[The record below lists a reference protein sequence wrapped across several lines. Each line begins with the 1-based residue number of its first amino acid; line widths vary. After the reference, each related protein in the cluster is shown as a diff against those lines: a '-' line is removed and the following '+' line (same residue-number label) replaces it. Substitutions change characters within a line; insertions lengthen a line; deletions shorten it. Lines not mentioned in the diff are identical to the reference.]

1 VPPEAQQSAEQ
12 STVSAVCRQL
22 HRAYRDLR
30 LYPLSHPM
38 ARQALDGLS
47 DRVGKH
53 LEAHGSL
60 ALDVE
65 ESGLAYDGQLVYTY
79 DATLDNLAFLMFR
92 DGIRSLSFRPGLDPN
107 ELEAFV
113 SRLAHADDL
122 DSADHDLATALWEDD
137 FAHIDY
143 TLVDPFLEGEV
154 LTEGAIEGLRDVVF
168 TRLEEAK
175 SVTAPEEE
183 RAEGEAEGEAE
194 GDCEVVDLKA
204 TDLQSLTLSADEAAR
219 GDMVASLPTTTL
231 EEFAVVLF
239 ELLGSYP
246 WRIEAGDGLYNALV
260 TVIGSYAKNGDL
272 NQIDFLIQRLKDF
285 EARGRCAPG
294 LVGAVVSNSITAE
307 GLNQLFL
314 KAGQVLAVDMAQIQD
329 VLSQVR
335 EWVLPSLL
343 ELLAN
348 TPDRAIRRG
357 LLAVLSTGEGVPGPL
372 LAPLTR
378 DHRWF
383 VVRNAVELAGASRD
397 ETLLDDLE
405 RLTRHPEVQVRR
417 EVMRT
422 LSTIGG
428 MKAAGLLA
436 RSMSDGDASVRVLA
450 ASGVGRIGG
459 PIHEAMMLA
468 QIQGRDFETRSPA
481 EIGAFLHSYAA
492 IAGER
497 AVPLLDKLW
506 RSRLFDSH
514 ARPVRIGAIR
524 ALASIPSPLALSALR
539 KAAKS
544 GGAQVE
550 REAERALQEALARQH
565 GNPE

>member
-1 VPPEAQQSAEQ
+1 MPPEIEQ
-12 STVSAVCRQL
+12 SGQQQTVSAICHQL

-30 LYPLSHPM
+30 LYPSGHPT
-38 ARQALDGLS
+38 ARQTLDGLT
-47 DRVGKH
+47 DRMGKH
-53 LEAHGSL
+53 LQVHAPLVLE
-60 ALDVE
+60 VE
-65 ESGLAYDGQLVYTY
+65 EVGLAYDGQLVYTY
-79 DATLDNLAFLMFR
+79 DASRDNLAFLMFR
-92 DGIRSLSFRPGLDPN
+92 DGIRSLSFRTGLEPN

-122 DSADHDLATALWEDD
+122 DSADYDLATALWEDD

-154 LTEGAIEGLRDVVF
+154 LTEGAIEDLRDVVLA
-168 TRLEEAK
+168 RMEQAK
-175 SVTAPEEE
+175 TVTAPQAE
-183 RAEGEAEGEAE
+183 RVEADAK
-194 GDCEVVDLKA
+194 GDIEVVDLRT
-204 TDLQSLTLSADEAAR
+204 TDLDSLALSADEAAQ

-246 WRIEAGDGLYNALV
+246 WQIEEGDGLYRALV
-260 TVIGSYAKNGDL
+260 TVIGSYAKTGDL
-272 NQIDFLIQRLKDF
+272 NQIDFLIERLKEF
-285 EARGRCAPG
+285 EGQGRCAPG
-294 LVGAVVSNSITAE
+294 LVGAVLSNSITAE

-314 KAGQVLAVDMAQIQD
+314 KAGQVLATDMAQIQD

-335 EWVLPSLL
+335 RWVLPSLL
-343 ELLAN
+343 ELLVN

-357 LLAVLSTGEGVPGPL
+357 LLALLSTGDGVPGSLLGPL
-372 LAPLTR
+372 MR
-378 DHRWF
+378 DHRWY
-383 VVRNAVELAGASRD
+383 VVRNAAELAAVSRD

-422 LSTIGG
+422 LSAIGG
-428 MKAAGLLA
+428 AKAARLLA
-436 RSMSDGDASVRVLA
+436 RSLSDEDTSVRVLA
-450 ASGVGRIGG
+450 VSGIGRIGG
-459 PIHEAMMLA
+459 PAHEATVLA
-468 QIQGRDFETRSPA
+468 QIKSRDFEARSPD
-481 EIGAFLHSYAA
+481 EISAFLYAHA
-492 IAGER
+492 SLSGER

-524 ALASIPSPLALSALR
+524 ALASIPGPLALSALR
-539 KAAKS
+539 EAAKS

-550 REAERALQEALARQH
+550 REAERALQEALARQQGH
-565 GNPE
+565 PQ